1 MDSTTDEVE
10 PESFV
15 SHLYVKWTNFFK
27 FFDADNDG
35 KWTKKDLRTLADRF
49 IREAG
54 NLLSESGAMHVRRQ
68 AQHWLKTQEEELCQ
82 VAAGEINP
90 DVFCKTLRQLLGKVS
105 DNTHLFKDLDIFSEI
120 FFEIIDINRDGKISK
135 QELTVFYKA
144 VGIHNQIIVE
154 TLFNNLNLLRDSSV
168 SREEFRIAYREY
180 FFGDQ
185 RFRNGLIPY
194 LFDREG
200 LLEKQREFFYQDP
213 L

>member
-1 MDSTTDEVE
+1 MR
-10 PESFV
+10 F
-15 SHLYVKWTNFFK
+15 
-27 FFDADNDG
+27 
-35 KWTKKDLRTLADRF
+35 LADRL

-54 NLLSESGAMHVRRQ
+54 NLLSESGMTHVRRQ

-82 VAAGEINP
+82 VGEGEINL
-90 DVFCKTLRQLLGKVS
+90 DVFCKTLQQLVS
-105 DNTHLFKDLDIFSEI
+105 NVSNNSHLFKDLDIFSEI

-144 VGIHNQIIVE
+144 VGIQNQIIIE
-154 TLFNNLNLLRDSSV
+154 TLFNHLNLVRDSSV

-200 LLEKQREFFYQDP
+200 LLEKQIEFLYQDP
-213 L
+213 